1 MHFTDDLVGF
11 WIQYEEYL
19 DAVEEYNAEPAYLQ
33 SNSKFLPAGAE
44 DKQVFLALSSLLKT
58 SNICAGPKCTWQHKS
73 IRFTGYVKS
82 R

>member
-58 SNICAGPKCTWQHKS
+58 SNICVRSQMS
-73 IRFTGYVKS
+73 
-82 R
+82 